1 MREHRP
7 LTDYEIAIS
16 LKEAAEKLLKQ
27 SERCIQNITLKSI
40 LKRETKWSQNG
51 HVEKQIHQELDAAR
65 NQLGITKKLPTVHI
79 PITVSLDQRLAD
91 HYYESISP
99 HILELTKFH
108 RRRFSAWP
116 VRIILHKSNGT
127 WNYRNFCI
135 FGNKYR
141 RCNTNMFNCTP

>member
-51 HVEKQIHQELDAAR
+51 HVEKQILEELDTAR
-65 NQLGITKKLPTVHI
+65 NQLGLTKKLSSVHI
-79 PITVSLDQRLAD
+79 PTPVSMDQRLSD

-99 HILELTKFH
+99 QIYALTKFD
-108 RRRFSAWP
+108 RRRF
-116 VRIILHKSNGT
+116 
-127 WNYRNFCI
+127 
-135 FGNKYR
+135 
-141 RCNTNMFNCTP
+141 